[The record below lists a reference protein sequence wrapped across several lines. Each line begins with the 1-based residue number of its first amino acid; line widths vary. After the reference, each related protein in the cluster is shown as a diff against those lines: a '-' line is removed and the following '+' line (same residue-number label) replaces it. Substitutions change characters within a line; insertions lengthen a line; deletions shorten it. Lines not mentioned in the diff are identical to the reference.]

1 MKSFVTF
8 AGLVFA
14 SFAAAGPCRP
24 RTTTTVAAV
33 SSTEVASSTA
43 TETAAVSTSTDYS
56 VPVVSESSTLAT
68 VIVSETSATET
79 SAAET
84 SAAETGTTTA
94 EGTTTAA
101 ADTTTTA
108 ADTTTTAEGTTTTAE
123 GTTTTAEGTT
133 TTAEDTTTA
142 ADTTTTAEG
151 TTTTAE
157 GTTTTAEGTT
167 TAAADTTTT
176 AAETTTT
183 AEGTTTNAE
192 GTTTTAEDTTTAADT
207 TTTAEGTTT
216 ADATTTTTSVEPTAD
231 QSCDNAGLEYAIY
244 EHTFYNSDPPHFS
257 SFDPSFFHT
266 ATPTFQG
273 KTSRI
278 GIPPG
283 TPSDTSFA
291 IYEDSPVQRFQYKA
305 VNHQAFLYA
314 PDTGDYTV
322 TIPNSDEI
330 TLIWFGT
337 KAVSGWTRANADL
350 EQDYPGGTSKSFTVH
365 LTAGTYTPFRLLWAN
380 AQGDL
385 NFIAQVQAPDGTVI
399 VNGDGSDNRYFVR
412 FACDESTP
420 SFPPFGDDSY

>member
-1 MKSFVTF
+1 MKSIITF
-8 AGLVFA
+8 AGLAFA

-24 RTTTTVAAV
+24 RTTTTAAAAV
-33 SSTEVASSTA
+33 SSSTEIASSTA
-43 TETAAVSTSTDYS
+43 TETAASTSTDYS

-84 SAAETGTTTA
+84 STVGTTTA
-94 EGTTTAA
+94 ETSAAGTTTAE
-101 ADTTTTA
+101 TTTA
-108 ADTTTTAEGTTTTAE
+108 TTTAE
-123 GTTTTAEGTT
+123 
-133 TTAEDTTTA
+133 
-142 ADTTTTAEG
+142 
-151 TTTTAE
+151 
-157 GTTTTAEGTT
+157 
-167 TAAADTTTT
+167 
-176 AAETTTT
+176 
-183 AEGTTTNAE
+183 
-192 GTTTTAEDTTTAADT
+192 

-216 ADATTTTTSVEPTAD
+216 ADTTTAETTTAEGTTTADTTTTTTAETTTAEATTTDAETTSGTATETTTSAEPTAD

-257 SFDPSFFHT
+257 SFDPTFFHT

-273 KTSRI
+273 ETTRI

-283 TPSDTSFA
+283 TASDTSFA
-291 IYEDSPVQRFQYKA
+291 IYADSPVQRFQYKA

-314 PDTGDYTV
+314 PDTGDYKV

-337 KAVSGWTRANADL
+337 KAISGWTRQNADL
-350 EQDYPGGTSKSFTVH
+350 EQDYPGGTSKSFTIH

-385 NFIAQVQAPDGTVI
+385 NFIAEVQAPDGTVI

-420 SFPPFGDDSY
+420 SFPAFGGSG

>member
-8 AGLVFA
+8 AGLALA

-24 RTTTTVAAV
+24 RTTTTAAAV
-33 SSTEVASSTA
+33 SSSTEIASSTA

-79 SAAET
+79 SAGETGTTTAETSAAGTTTAET
-84 SAAETGTTTA
+84 SAAETTTA

-101 ADTTTTA
+101 ED
-108 ADTTTTAEGTTTTAE
+108 TTTAEGTTTAE
-123 GTTTTAEGTT
+123 ATTTAEGTT
-133 TTAEDTTTA
+133 TAEETTTA
-142 ADTTTTAEG
+142 AETTTAEG
-151 TTTTAE
+151 TTTAE
-157 GTTTTAEGTT
+157 ETTTAEGTT
-167 TAAADTTTT
+167 TAAEETTT
-176 AAETTTT
+176 AEATTTEAETTTDAATETTTT
-183 AEGTTTNAE
+183 A
-192 GTTTTAEDTTTAADT
+192 
-207 TTTAEGTTT
+207 
-216 ADATTTTTSVEPTAD
+216 EPTAD
-231 QSCDNAGLEYAIY
+231 QSCENAGLQYAIY
-244 EHTFYNSDPPHFS
+244 KHQFYNSDPPHFS

-266 ATPTFQG
+266 ATPTYEG
-273 KTSRI
+273 ETTRI
-278 GIPPG
+278 GITPG
-283 TPSDTSFA
+283 TPSDRVFA
-291 IYEDSPVQRFQYKA
+291 IYDDSPAQLWQYKA

-314 PDTGDYTV
+314 PESGDYKV

-337 KAVSGWTRANADL
+337 KAISGWTRANADL
-350 EQDYPGGTSKSFTVH
+350 EQDYPGGTSKSFTIH

-385 NFIAQVQAPDGTVI
+385 NFIAEVQAPDGTVI

-420 SFPPFGDDSY
+420 SFPPFGQDSG